1 MNNSWKNTHWSIS
14 QIRKEKK
21 PNKINP
27 SLLFPHPICDKW
39 KICMIN
45 LYPRQEFPSFHNS
58 HENQLDLIFRIV
70 VCKYLII
77 FFLQKSLFLSLP
89 CILSFLTSDSF
100 LSSTSINF
108 SIMSAHHMHLNLIA
122 FFHFENLFIS
132 LSINFLLISLF
143 LINPVTVKIILFLV
157 PFILP
162 IYS

>member
-1 MNNSWKNTHWSIS
+1 MNNSWKNTHWSMS

-21 PNKINP
+21 TNKVNP
-27 SLLFPHPICDKW
+27 SLRFPYSTCDKW

-45 LYPRQEFPSFHNS
+45 LYPREEFPSFRNS
-58 HENQLDLIFRIV
+58 HKNQLDLIFRIV
-70 VCKYLII
+70 VCKYLTI

-100 LSSTSINF
+100 VSSTSINL
-108 SIMSAHHMHLNLIA
+108 SRMSAHHMHLTSIA

-157 PFILP
+157 PFILQ